1 MERNIQRSFIIEIP
15 KRFKIQSKEVRCE
28 LVEKFNMNTETELV
42 TIPGELLCHLGQN
55 ILEKLLFI

>member
-1 MERNIQRSFIIEIP
+1 MERNIQRSFILEIP

-28 LVEKFNMNTETELV
+28 LAEKFNMNTETL
-42 TIPGELLCHLGQN
+42 PGELLCHLGQN